1 LIAEVLEKEAEP
13 MQIRK
18 SWLVVLAMTTVVAAC
33 EIPEDMTSFSGP
45 SVTAASPEIAFQSG
59 KDHLR
64 EGRYGLALEKFKVVL
79 AEAPASVRV
88 LNAVGTAY
96 DKLGRGDVAET
107 YYKRALEM
115 APDSSQT
122 LNNFGYSL
130 ILRGRNEEA
139 LPFLWKAAN
148 AVGEDGRSLVA
159 VRNYKT
165 ALKNVEMATGP
176 KLEQVSLGAARKK
189 SKLVNRKAC
198 QVGPVWLEKS
208 GERVYSLITDPSIKA
223 TAAIKKLS
231 GPYDVAGVS
240 GENQHGLNCGSI
252 VRAAYGVVPRVSD
265 PQTRTSGVVQHIV
278 TEIPD
283 LAVSSE
289 ALSVPGGTK
298 AEVAGV
304 ARASVEM
311 SNGAGRNFL
320 ARRLGSYFGTK
331 GLRVDR
337 LTNAKHFNHGV
348 TTIFYRKGYL
358 VEAMRYNNELP
369 FMVELKMTETIESD
383 IRIRLGRDIL
393 VFDSATLMSID
404 NKLSLLLDSWT

>member
-1 LIAEVLEKEAEP
+1 

-18 SWLVVLAMTTVVAAC
+18 SWLVVAALATVVAAC
-33 EIPEDMTSFSGP
+33 EIPEDMASSLSGP
-45 SVTAASPEIAFQSG
+45 RVTAASPEIAFQSG

-115 APDSSQT
+115 EPDSSQT

-130 ILRGRNEEA
+130 ILRGRHEEA

-148 AVGEDGRSLVA
+148 AIGADGRSLVA
-159 VRNYKT
+159 VRNYKS
-165 ALKNVEMATGP
+165 ALKNLEIATGP
-176 KLEQVSLGAARKK
+176 KLEQVSLGAVRKN
-189 SKLVNRKAC
+189 SKVANRKAC

-240 GENQHGLNCGSI
+240 GENQHSLNCGSI

-265 PQTRTSGVVQHIV
+265 PQSRTGGAVQHIV

-289 ALSVPGGTK
+289 ALSGPGGTK

-311 SNGAGRNFL
+311 SNGAGREFL

-358 VEAMRYNNELP
+358 VEAMRYNNKLP
-369 FMVELKMTETIESD
+369 FKVELKVAETIESD

-393 VFDSATLMSID
+393 EFDSATLMSID